1 MVLFLDTSS
10 SLVSSTILPDSQA
23 VRHQTLTLAFPKF
36 ESWSGSHFNLHHQLS
51 WLERPSDTREVL
63 SSSLRWCTIF
73 GGLAELVQAL
83 VLETSEFTRVGSSPT
98 SPTISFMAWQLS
110 WQSTRLKIWVS
121 VVQSHPK
128 PPLILIYNFYYRNA
142 PALAIQRRY
151 FLSRVGNVV

>member
-63 SSSLRWCTIF
+63 SSSLRWCTIL
-73 GGLAELVQAL
+73 GDQPNWYRRQSQKLV
-83 VLETSEFTRVGSSPT
+83 SFTHVGSSPT